1 MKRTFIYA
9 MMSAIALA
17 GAVGIT
23 SCAEH
28 EDVAE
33 VNPGY
38 NPETGE
44 VPVDFVLSLSTGN
57 TPTTRMSAANVQAT
71 ESQAFRGMVDT
82 KLMSFKTD
90 ATEAINRVPDGGHL
104 WNVSAGTPAAGETPA
119 VAGTTA
125 DKLYGLGTIITAS
138 DIDPDNSDGSKY
150 KSKRI
155 LELSLPVNTSCA
167 LFWGRAPKTGEDANN
182 VQGKIEFTVDK
193 EIAKSSFKLCPRVPE
208 TAEAVGGITYNKTAF
223 LQYQNMLATI
233 MNKIVQ
239 KSVDVNVTY
248 GGQNYTGT
256 VAWKDYVEKVTEGG
270 VKLKKK
276 EKAPFDNATDMMEL
290 GQILADAFITLNTIG
305 TDELRAGSGSSIL
318 GTLKDLSVVLS
329 KVGSEAVV
337 TNLAESVDKA
347 VGSAILEE
355 ISRFISGSSWNEL
368 STILTNSGLST
379 GTTESTQTGY
389 IKESLEKFP
398 ANFGM
403 PAGSALLLY
412 NIDTN
417 TYSFRQTVPTYD
429 MGGTSTTMF
438 DIYKYMYPAELCY
451 FGNSPIWVTDDTH
464 TKDDYPDGASSWD
477 TETEWAAGVHN
488 NTNAWTVSHVVSST
502 RSVAVKNN
510 INYGT
515 AMLKSTVRYG
525 TKILKDN
532 NSGLHP
538 SEADATIDVTNPNTF
553 KLSGVII
560 GGQYQEMGW
569 NYVAKAGSAIDCMIY
584 DNALYT
590 EEGVKSLNL
599 AIPAVA
605 DGASEG
611 ANSAPVYTL
620 VWDNWNAAKTG
631 NDQNIVYVAL
641 EFLNN
646 SGKNFWGQNGLIRNG
661 ETFYI
666 TGKLDPNKKPD
677 GTAYSNRSEGID
689 WPTNYALPPY
699 NDSNGN
705 TIQDRRIFIQ
715 DYMTTAEFVI
725 GENSLKKALVTVPDL
740 RAAQI
745 SLGLS
750 VDLKW
755 STGLTYSNVEL
766 GKTGATD

>member
-23 SCAEH
+23 SCAET

-44 VPVDFVLSLSTGN
+44 VPVNFVLSLSTGN

-71 ESQAFRGMVDT
+71 MSQAFRGMVDT
-82 KLMSFKTD
+82 KLMSFKSD
-90 ATEAINRVPDGGHL
+90 VVADEGHL

-138 DIDPDNSDGSKY
+138 DIDPDNTDGSKY

-182 VQGKIEFTVDK
+182 AQGKIEFTVDK

-223 LQYQNMLATI
+223 LQYQNLLATI

-239 KSVDVNVTY
+239 KSVPYDVTVE
-248 GGQNYTGT
+248 GVSKQGT
-256 VAWKDYVEKVTEGG
+256 VKWAEYVEVVTEGG
-270 VKLKKK
+270 VKKLKKK
-276 EKAPFDNATDMMEL
+276 EKAPFDETSATDMMEL
-290 GQILADAFITLNTIG
+290 GQILADAFVTLNTIG
-305 TDELRAGSGSSIL
+305 ADELRAGSGPSIL
-318 GTLKDLSVVLS
+318 GVLKDLSIVLS
-329 KVGSEAVV
+329 KVGNEAVV
-337 TNLAESVDKA
+337 TNLAEAVDKA
-347 VGSAILEE
+347 VGSALLEE
-355 ISRFISGSSWNEL
+355 ISQFMNGNSWNDL
-368 STILTNSGLST
+368 STILAKSGLET
-379 GTTESTQTGY
+379 GTEATQTGY

-412 NIDTN
+412 DIDNN
-417 TYSFRQTVPTYD
+417 TYTFRQVVPTYD

-464 TKDDYPDGASSWD
+464 TKDDYPDGADVWD
-477 TETEWAAGVHN
+477 QEAQWAAGAAGRN
-488 NTNAWTVSHVVSST
+488 NTKAWTVSHVVSST

-525 TKILKDN
+525 AKTLKDN
-532 NSGLHP
+532 NSSLHP
-538 SEADATIDVTNPNTF
+538 GETDATIDVTNPNTF

-569 NYVAKAGSAIDCMIY
+569 NYVAKEGSAIDCMIY

-590 EEGVKSLNL
+590 SEGVKSPNL
-599 AIPAVA
+599 TIPAVGGEA
-605 DGASEG
+605 TVGD
-611 ANSAPVYTL
+611 NSAPVYTL
-620 VWDNWNAAKTG
+620 VWDNWNNNSKG
-631 NDQNIVYVAL
+631 QKQNIVYVAL

-666 TGKLDPNKKPD
+666 TGKLDPDKGLSSTDYSD
-677 GTAYSNRSEGID
+677 GIT

-699 NDSNGN
+699 DTDGSS
-705 TIQDRRIFIQ
+705 IQERRVFIQ
-715 DYMTTAEFVI
+715 DYMTTAEFVM
-725 GENSLKKALVTVPDL
+725 GEESLKKALVTVPDL

-766 GKTGATD
+766 GKTGAND

>member
-9 MMSAIALA
+9 MMSAIALVV
-17 GAVGIT
+17 AVGFT
-23 SCAEH
+23 SCAET

-57 TPTTRMSAANVQAT
+57 TPRTRMSAATVQAT
-71 ESQAFRGMVDT
+71 ETQAFRGMVDT

-90 ATEAINRVPDGGHL
+90 VVDDGDHL
-104 WNVSAGTPAAGETPA
+104 WNVTAGTDEPA

-138 DIDPDNSDGSKY
+138 DIDPDNTDGSTY
-150 KSKRI
+150 KSKRV

-167 LFWGRAPKTGEDANN
+167 LFWGKAPKTGEDADNA
-182 VQGKIEFTVDK
+182 QGKIEFTVDK

-223 LQYQNMLATI
+223 LQYQNLLATI
-233 MNKIVQ
+233 MNKVVQ

-248 GGQNYTGT
+248 GGKDFVGS
-256 VAWKDYVEKVTEGG
+256 VAWKEYVDVVTEGG
-270 VKLKKK
+270 VKKLKKK
-276 EKAPFDNATDMMEL
+276 EKTPYIIDGVSLDMMEL
-290 GQILADAFITLNTIG
+290 GQILADAFVTLNTIG

-337 TNLAESVDKA
+337 TNLAEAVDKA
-347 VGSAILEE
+347 VGGAILEE
-355 ISRFISGSSWNEL
+355 ISRFVTGSSWNEL

-379 GTTESTQTGY
+379 GNTESTQTGY

-403 PAGSALLLY
+403 PAGSTLLSY
-412 NIDTN
+412 DIDNN
-417 TYSFRQTVPTYD
+417 TYSFRQTVPTYN

-451 FGNSPIWVTDDTH
+451 YGNSPLWVTNDTH
-464 TKDDYPDGASSWD
+464 SKDDYPDGASVWD
-477 TETEWAAGVHN
+477 EEAQWAAGVHN
-488 NTNAWTVSHVVSST
+488 NTSAWTEGHVVSST

-525 TKILKDN
+525 AKILKDN
-532 NSGLHP
+532 NSGLH
-538 SEADATIDVTNPNTF
+538 SGEADATIDVTKANVF
-553 KLSGVII
+553 KLSGVLI

-590 EEGVKSLNL
+590 SEGTKSPNL
-599 AIPAVA
+599 TIPPV
-605 DGASEG
+605 ASEATVG
-611 ANSAPVYTL
+611 TNSDPVYTL
-620 VWDNWNAAKTG
+620 VWDNWNANSIHQK
-631 NDQNIVYVAL
+631 QNIVYVAL

-666 TGKLDPNKKPD
+666 TGKLDPDKGLSTED
-677 GTAYSNRSEGID
+677 RSAGIT

-699 NDSNGN
+699 DASGN
-705 TIQDRRIFIQ
+705 TIKERRVFIQ

-725 GENSLKKALVTVPDL
+725 GEESLKKAMVTVPDL

-766 GKTGATD
+766 GKTGETD

>member
-1 MKRTFIYA
+1 MKKNFIYA
-9 MMSAIALA
+9 LMSAMALV
-17 GAVGIT
+17 GATGFT
-23 SCAEH
+23 SCTD
-28 EDVAE
+28 EDVVE

-90 ATEAINRVPDGGHL
+90 VVADGDHL
-104 WNVSAGTPAAGETPA
+104 CNVTAGTETPA

-138 DIDPDNSDGSKY
+138 DIDPDNTDGSKY

-182 VQGKIEFTVDK
+182 AQGKIEFTVDK

-256 VAWKDYVEKVTEGG
+256 VAWKGYVDVVTEGG
-270 VKLKKK
+270 VKKLKKK
-276 EKAPFDNATDMMEL
+276 EKTPYIINSVSVDMMEL
-290 GQILADAFITLNTIG
+290 GQILADAFVTLNTIG
-305 TDELRAGSGSSIL
+305 ADELRAGSGSSIL

-329 KVGSEAVV
+329 KVGSEATV
-337 TNLAESVDKA
+337 TNLAEAVDKA

-429 MGGTSTTMF
+429 MGGTSTTTF

-464 TKDDYPDGASSWD
+464 TKDDYPDGASSWA

-525 TKILKDN
+525 AKILKDN

-569 NYVAKAGSAIDCMIY
+569 NYVAKAGSVIDCMIY

-590 EEGVKSLNL
+590 EEGVKSSNL

-620 VWDNWNAAKTG
+620 VWDNWNAAKSG

-666 TGKLDPNKKPD
+666 TGKLDPNKKPN
-677 GTAYSNRSEGID
+677 GTAYPNRSEGID

-755 STGLTYSNVEL
+755 STGLTFENVVL
-766 GKTGATD
+766 GDTTTP

>member
-9 MMSAIALA
+9 MMGAIALA
-17 GAVGIT
+17 GAVSIT
-23 SCAEH
+23 SCAET

-44 VPVDFVLSLSTGN
+44 VPVNFVLSLSTGN

-71 ESQAFRGMVDT
+71 ETQAFRGMVDT

-90 ATEAINRVPDGGHL
+90 VVADGAHL
-104 WNVSAGTPAAGETPA
+104 WNVTAETIEPA

-138 DIDPDNSDGSKY
+138 DIDPDNTDGSKY

-182 VQGKIEFTVDK
+182 AQGKIEFTVDK

-208 TAEAVGGITYNKTAF
+208 TAETVGGITYNKTAF

-412 NIDTN
+412 DIDNN
-417 TYSFRQTVPTYD
+417 TYTFRQVVPTYD

-464 TKDDYPDGASSWD
+464 SKDDYPDGADVWD
-477 TETEWAAGVHN
+477 QEAQWAAGAAGRN
-488 NTNAWTVSHVVSST
+488 NTKAWTVSHVVSST

-525 TKILKDN
+525 AKTLKDN
-532 NSGLHP
+532 NSSLHP
-538 SEADATIDVTNPNTF
+538 GETDATIDVTNPNTF

-569 NYVAKAGSAIDCMIY
+569 NYVAKEGSVIDCMIY

-590 EEGVKSLNL
+590 SEGVKSPNL
-599 AIPAVA
+599 TIPAVGGEA
-605 DGASEG
+605 TVGD
-611 ANSAPVYTL
+611 NSAPVYTL
-620 VWDNWNAAKTG
+620 VWDNWNANSIHQK
-631 NDQNIVYVAL
+631 QNIVYVAL

-666 TGKLDPNKKPD
+666 TGKLDPDKGLSSTDYSD
-677 GTAYSNRSEGID
+677 GIT

-699 NDSNGN
+699 DTDGSS
-705 TIQDRRIFIQ
+705 IQERRVFIQ
-715 DYMTTAEFVI
+715 DYMTTAEFVM
-725 GENSLKKALVTVPDL
+725 GEESLKKALVTVPDL

-766 GKTGATD
+766 GKTGAND